1 MHLYFA
7 LVVNL
12 MADVFDSQN
21 FISDFI
27 HPKTKQGKSQ
37 RVLYKENLNFLKPDS
52 RKSSLFESFSVF
64 LLDVT
69 DFVMAAIH
77 TSPSQ
82 AVSEIDRLVDVYD
95 DIVRRWN
102 LNDVIIL
109 GDFNAG
115 CSYVT
120 KSAWEKIR
128 LAKDR
133 RFYWLFPDHVDTT
146 VANSDCPY
154 DRYIS

>member
-1 MHLYFA
+1 MILPTPK
-7 LVVNL
+7 
-12 MADVFDSQN
+12 QN
-21 FISDFI
+21 
-27 HPKTKQGKSQ
+27 KGKVREYYTKKN
-37 RVLYKENLNFLKPDS
+37 VLKPDS
-52 RKSSLFESFSVF
+52 RNSSIFESFSVF

-69 DFVMAAIH
+69 DFAMAAIH

-102 LNDVIIL
+102 LNDAIIL

-120 KSAWEKIR
+120 KSAWEKIK